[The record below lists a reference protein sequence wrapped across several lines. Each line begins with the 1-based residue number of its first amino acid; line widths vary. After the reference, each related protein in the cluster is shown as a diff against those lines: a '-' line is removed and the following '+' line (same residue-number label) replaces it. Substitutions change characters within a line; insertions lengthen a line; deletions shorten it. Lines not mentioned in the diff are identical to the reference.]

1 MSEVV
6 SLNVLGRVAVIEI
19 NSPPVNALSQAVR
32 QGITEKLR
40 TAIDDENVGAVVLSC
55 AGRTFIAGADIREF
69 GSPPLA
75 PHLPD
80 VVAALEDSPKPVV
93 AAIHGTALGGGFEIA
108 LGCHYRLAQKD
119 ARVGLPEVKLG
130 LLPGAGGTQRLP
142 RLVGVQTALAMIMSG
157 DPVTADK
164 AEQMGAVDRVV
175 NGDLLVKALEYAE
188 MLLDEGKAP
197 RKLSDVRIDPASVP
211 EDFYAEFRK
220 LHARKTRGYFAPERI
235 ISAVQAA
242 VGASFEE
249 GMERERE
256 LFMECMRSP
265 ESASLRHIFFAE
277 RQAGKVDGLDRDTPI
292 RDIKKVAMIGA
303 GTMGGGIAMNFAGK
317 GMPVYMV
324 DVDEAAIERGLSV
337 VRANYR
343 RGVEKG
349 RMSQAQFDA
358 VMECFIPVTDYAD
371 LADADLVIEAVFEN
385 MAVKKDIFKRLDAV
399 CKPGAILAS
408 NTSTLDIDEIARAT
422 NRPQDVLG
430 MHFFSPANIMRLLEV
445 VRGAGTAPDVL
456 ATAMKLAKRIGKVG
470 VVSGVCHGFIGNR
483 MLEGYIREAGIM
495 LLEGARPEQIDKVLY
510 DFGFPMGPIAMGD
523 LAGIDVGAKVREER
537 RRQGTFPAD
546 ERFGLVA
553 DRLVAMGRCGQKT
566 SAGVYRYEPGSRT
579 PLPDPEVQV
588 LIESEAARLGIERR
602 DISDQEILM
611 RCVYPLINE
620 GARILAEGIAQR
632 ASDID
637 VVWVYGYGFPPY
649 RGGPM
654 FYADA
659 VGAEEIYR
667 QVCQYRDTLGNE
679 FGYWEPAP
687 LLEKLAR
694 EGGKFSDF
702 SKG

>member
-1 MSEVV
+1 MNEVV
-6 SLNVLGRVAVIEI
+6 SLNTLDRVAVIEI

-32 QGITEKLR
+32 QGITEKLQA
-40 TAIDDENVGAVVLSC
+40 AIADEKVGAIVLTC

-80 VVAALEDSPKPVV
+80 VVAALEASPKPVV

-108 LGCHYRLAQKD
+108 LGCHYRVALKS

-142 RLVGVQTALAMIMSG
+142 RLVGVQTALPMIMSG
-157 DPVTADK
+157 DPVTAEE
-164 AEQMGAVDRVV
+164 AEQMGAVDHVV
-175 NGDLLVKALEYAE
+175 NGDLLVQALEYAE
-188 MLLDEGKAP
+188 KLLDESKPP
-197 RKLSDVRIDPASVP
+197 RRLSDIRIDPASVP
-211 EDFYAEFRK
+211 ENFYTEFRA

-235 ISAVQAA
+235 IAAVQAA
-242 VGASFEE
+242 VGADFQD
-249 GMERERE
+249 GMQQERD
-256 LFMECMRSP
+256 LFMGCMRSP
-265 ESASLRHIFFAE
+265 ESAALRHIFFAE
-277 RQAGKVDGLDRDTPI
+277 RQAGKVDGLERDTPLREI
-292 RDIKKVAMIGA
+292 NRVAMIGA
-303 GTMGGGIAMNFAGK
+303 GTMGGGIAMNFASK
-317 GMPVYMV
+317 GMLVYMV
-324 DVDEAAIERGLSV
+324 DVDTAAIERGMAV
-337 VRANYR
+337 VRANYM
-343 RGVEKG
+343 RGVKKG
-349 RMSQAQFDA
+349 RMTEAQFDSL
-358 VMECFIPVTDYAD
+358 MELFIPVTDYAE

-385 MAVKKDIFKRLDAV
+385 MAVKKDIFKRLDAA

-422 NRPQDVLG
+422 SRPQDVLG

-445 VRGAGTAPDVL
+445 VRGAETAPDVL

-537 RRQGTFPAD
+537 RRKGMFPAD

-579 PLPDPEVQV
+579 PIPDPEVQA
-588 LIESEAARLGIERR
+588 LIESEADRLGIVRR
-602 DISDQEILM
+602 EISDHEILT

-620 GARILAEGIAQR
+620 GARILDEGIAQR

-637 VVWVYGYGFPPY
+637 VVWVNGYGFPPY

-659 VGAEEIYR
+659 VGAEKIYT
-667 QVCQYRDTLGNE
+667 QICQYRETLGNE

-694 EGGKFSDF
+694 EGGKFSAF
-702 SKG
+702 SKS